1 MALVFFDQNVMD
13 KMLKKKYQS
22 FQNNVDILRREINYS
37 GQLLTPFSLLEFA
50 GYDPK
55 ETPDIQYQGK
65 KFTDFSFPS
74 YDDFNNKNMVKHLE
88 EQFYQ
93 KVTKNF
99 LKEILE
105 KKKNR
110 EKDYFNE
117 EGFRFIEEYIEKID
131 LFYEDIINYLLLE
144 QLSQINT
151 SKFSEKDRY
160 KYIGLCSRLVIDF
173 ACKKHSLGS
182 FRVVLKLYDEWRK
195 QPIPQ
200 KIKENPELLEV
211 KKHIPEI
218 LGKSKLKSKKD
229 RVDCE
234 MIHLAFFGWEHKPCH
249 IYTTDNKNLIT
260 HRLHLYHALV
270 NVIIQ
275 YFFEYQPTD
284 NDKTLSQILKKNE
297 TPEWKCGK
305 IFILNRE
312 TGEKIKKISVTKIY
326 EGKTNYQFVKS
337 NKKSMI
343 YGKHK

>member
-1 MALVFFDQNVMD
+1 MDTQKTPCLFFDQNVME
-13 KMLKKKYQS
+13 KLSKKGHQS
-22 FQNNVDILRREINYS
+22 FQNNVNKLCREKSYK

-50 GYDPK
+50 GYDPRN
-55 ETPDIQYQGK
+55 ISNIMYQKK
-65 KFTDFSFPS
+65 KFTDFPFPS
-74 YDDFNNKNMVKHLE
+74 YDDFNNKNMVKYLR
-88 EQFYQ
+88 EQICK

-117 EGFRFIEEYIEKID
+117 EGFRFIEEYIKKID

-160 KYIGLCSRLVIDF
+160 KYIGLFSHLVIDF

-182 FRVVLKLYDEWRK
+182 FRTVLKLYDEWRK

-200 KIKENPELLEV
+200 RIREDSELLKTE
-211 KKHIPEI
+211 KHIPKI
-218 LGKSKLKSKKD
+218 LEKSKLKSKGD

-234 MIHLAFFGWEHKPCH
+234 MIHLAFFGWEHKTCH
-249 IYTTDNKNLIT
+249 IYTTDNKKLIT
-260 HRLHLYHALV
+260 HRLHLYHTFIKA
-270 NVIIQ
+270 IIY
-275 YFFEYQPTD
+275 YFFEHPQSEH
-284 NDKTLSQILKKNE
+284 NDKTLSQIQNNNKL
-297 TPEWKCGK
+297 PEWKCGK

-312 TGEKIKKISVTKIY
+312 TGEKIKKMSVTKIY
-326 EGKTNYQFVKS
+326 EGKTNYQF
-337 NKKSMI
+337 
-343 YGKHK
+343 